1 MTQERYRKFQWQTA
15 EFRKALS
22 KLLLL
27 FGQLPKA
34 IETTNLTQ
42 ARKLQAVYTNFQL
55 FKGRFT
61 NTRHFEDLF
70 VFLFREKTTRPV
82 PSSAIMRML

>member
-1 MTQERYRKFQWQTA
+1 MTRKRYRKIQRQTA
-15 EFRKALS
+15 ELRKALS

-55 FKGRFT
+55 FKRRVT
-61 NTRHFEDLF
+61 HTRHFEDLF
-70 VFLFREKTTRPV
+70 VFLFRERTTRPM